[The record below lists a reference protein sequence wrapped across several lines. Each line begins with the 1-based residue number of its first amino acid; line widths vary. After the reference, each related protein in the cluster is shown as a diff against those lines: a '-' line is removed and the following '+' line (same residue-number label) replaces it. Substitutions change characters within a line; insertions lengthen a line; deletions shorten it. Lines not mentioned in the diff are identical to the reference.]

1 MENIVLGYSNKIF
14 QAEQYKLEHE
24 KWLDSTI
31 IGGIDEVGRGCLFG
45 PVVSCCAI
53 LKPFSSHPLL
63 RDSKILTENQRLK
76 AALWIKANSWYAF
89 GIIDHRVIDTCNI
102 YEATKL
108 AMKKAYYGV
117 MTQSPQKLKT
127 ILIDAVPLKLGA
139 HGPEVISM
147 TKGESKSVSIA
158 AASILAKVYRDEM
171 LKRLSKQFPGYALES
186 NKGYG
191 AKIHINALQDKGES
205 LLHRTTFLSSLKKD
219 KGQKDEINRQASLF
233 C

>member
-1 MENIVLGYSNKIF
+1 MENISAVTLQRTF
-14 QAEQYKLEHE
+14 QEERYKLEHE
-24 KWLDSTI
+24 KWLDKSI
-31 IGGIDEVGRGCLFG
+31 ICGIDEVGRGCLFG
-45 PVVSCCAI
+45 PVVACCAI

-63 RDSKILTENQRLK
+63 RDSKILTETQRQNSAK
-76 AALWIKANSWYAF
+76 WIKANSWYAF
-89 GIIDHRVIDTCNI
+89 GIVDHRTIDAINI
-102 YEATKL
+102 LQATKL

-117 MTQSPQKLKT
+117 LTQLNVQPAT
-127 ILIDAVPLKLGA
+127 VLIDAVPLNFGS

-171 LKRLSKQFPGYALES
+171 VKRLNTQFPGYDFNS

-191 AKIHINALQDKGES
+191 AKIHRDALQNKGETI
-205 LLHRTTFLSSLKKD
+205 LHRTSFLSSFKKD
-219 KGQKDEINRQASLF
+219 KEEMHENNQQTNIF